1 MEAISEWANPVTNQT
16 HLPPPGEWPHCKRGG
31 GEGGVGEGGEG
42 GEGGGGNGTGGEG
55 ME

>member
-1 MEAISEWANPVTNQT
+1 MEAISEWVNPVTNQT

-31 GEGGVGEGGEG
+31 G
-42 GEGGGGNGTGGEG
+42 GGGGCNGTGGEG